1 MSAAP
6 NPTAQLVRITI
17 ADGVGIITLARPEAL
32 NALNNQLLSE
42 LRETLT
48 EWATSPEVDVVII
61 TGDGAKAFAAGADI
75 SELVSK
81 DAIEMSAGSGMQ
93 ELFTWITEYPKP
105 TIAAVNGFAFGGG
118 FELALACDIRIA
130 SENAKLGLPELS
142 LGIIPGA
149 GGTQLLSKLAGSG
162 TALFHVLT
170 GVPMTADRAHALGVV
185 AEVTA
190 ADSLVARAVELGQMI
205 RSKGPLATRLAKL
218 AIGAAQEGSKSGL
231 LIEKFAQAV
240 IFSTPDAAEG
250 MTAFLE
256 KRTPHFTDEVFRKDG
271 TVA

>member
-1 MSAAP
+1 MSAAT
-6 NPTAQLVRITI
+6 NPKVTLIRSDVT
-17 ADGVGIITLARPEAL
+17 DGVGVITLARPEAL

-42 LRETLT
+42 LRTTLT
-48 EWATSPEVDVVII
+48 EWAASPAVDVVVV
-61 TGDGAKAFAAGADI
+61 TGDGPKAFAAGADI

-93 ELFTWITEYPKP
+93 ELFTWINEFPKP
-105 TIAAVNGFAFGGG
+105 TIAAVNGYAFGGG

-130 SENAKLGLPELS
+130 SKNARLGLPELS

-170 GVPMTADRAHALGVV
+170 GVPMTADRAHELGVV
-185 AEVTA
+185 SEVTTSDA
-190 ADSLVARAVELGQMI
+190 LLERAVELGQMI

-218 AIGAAQEGSKSGL
+218 AIRASEEGAKSGL
-231 LIEKFAQAV
+231 LIEKLAQAV
-240 IFSTPDAAEG
+240 LFSTPDATEG

-256 KRTPHFTDEVFRKDG
+256 KRTPHFTDEVLRKDG